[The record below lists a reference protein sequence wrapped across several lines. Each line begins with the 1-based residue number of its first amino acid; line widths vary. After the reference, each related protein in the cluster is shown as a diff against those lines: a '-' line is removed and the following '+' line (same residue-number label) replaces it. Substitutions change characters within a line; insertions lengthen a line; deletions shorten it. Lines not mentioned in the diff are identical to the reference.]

1 MAKSFLILNN
11 CIIEEKRRGAC
22 SLNQLINIYLYERA
36 KTSTDLYSN
45 ANRKINAP
53 T

>member
-1 MAKSFLILNN
+1 MEKNSLILNN
-11 CIIEEKRRGAC
+11 CIIEEKRGRAC
-22 SLNQLINIYLYERA
+22 SLNQLIYIYIYERT